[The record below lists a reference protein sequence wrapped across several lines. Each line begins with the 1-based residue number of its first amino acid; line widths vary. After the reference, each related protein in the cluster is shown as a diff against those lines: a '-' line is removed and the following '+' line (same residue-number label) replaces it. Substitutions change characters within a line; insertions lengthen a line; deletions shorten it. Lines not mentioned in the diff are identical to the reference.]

1 MLRIFRGVELD
12 PSLRSGADGDMA
24 QVAAEH
30 ELTPTQ
36 RDMDSRDWTF
46 GGTWPYEPRWLFT
59 DGVRLHYVDE
69 GPRDGAPVV
78 LLHGSLGWA
87 YAYRVEIAER
97 VAAGARAIAYDQLGF
112 GRSDKPERESEYSL
126 ERDVGHLRALADELE
141 LGRVALVVQASA
153 VPIARAF
160 AVAEPGR
167 VAGIA
172 EHEELPLPG
181 IVRAPLLGR
190 LLVKGARLPVRRAA
204 SSPEELAAYLAPHPS
219 WASRSGIV
227 ASLRRRKAA

>member
-1 MLRIFRGVELD
+1 VPRMK
-12 PSLRSGADGDMA
+12 
-24 QVAAEH
+24 AEH
-30 ELTPTQ
+30 DLTPTQ
-36 RDMDSRDWTF
+36 REMDGRDWSF

-69 GPRDGAPVV
+69 GAREGAPVV
-78 LLHGSLGWA
+78 LLHGTPCWA
-87 YAYRVEIAER
+87 YVFRAEIAER
-97 VAAGARAIAYDQLGF
+97 VAAGGRAIAYDQLGF

-126 ERDVGHLRALADELE
+126 VRDVGHLRALVEELG
-141 LGRVALVVQASA
+141 LGRVALVAQGSA

-160 AVAEPGR
+160 ATADPGR
-167 VAGIA
+167 AVGIA
-172 EHEELPLPG
+172 EHGELPLPG
-181 IVRAPLLGR
+181 LVRTPLLGR

-204 SSPEELAAYLAPHPS
+204 SSSEELAAYLAPHPS